1 MKRGTLAEN
10 TSAEILRLC
19 HSTLDSRTLRVEL
32 LKRLRTVIPFD
43 YIFFSTTDP
52 STQLFTSAVLDE
64 TPTWALRQFLE
75 NEFLQD
81 DFNQFR
87 NLLKNRLSIG
97 VLSEQTQH
105 ELHRSQR
112 YRDILEPLALGD
124 EMRAVFVTNAACW
137 GTLCLHLEQSAPEYT
152 TAQAAFLAQLTPH
165 IAEGLRKALLL
176 ANASMT
182 TTPDGPGILILSEDY
197 SVVTMNAV
205 ATYWLAELA
214 EAERGNKQELPHSV
228 LAVVT
233 RLHMVERGIVGTP
246 PVTPKLR
253 LHTPSGRWLILYASR
268 MSSPTDHG
276 QIAILFEAA
285 QPAEIAPLI
294 LQAYHLTKREGEVT
308 HLILCGQST
317 REIAAT
323 LQISLNTV
331 QDHLKAIFEKV
342 NVSSRRELTA
352 GIFAR
357 QYQPHFLTGVPLDTS
372 GRLTS
377 LDRPSSQDSATKK

>member
-64 TPTWALRQFLE
+64 TPTWALLLFLE

-137 GTLCLHLEQSAPEYT
+137 GTLCLHRERRALEFT
-152 TAQAAFLAQLTPH
+152 TAEAAFLARLTPH

-176 ANASMT
+176 AHVST
-182 TTPDGPGILILSEDY
+182 TTAPDGPGVLVLSEDY

-205 ATYWLAELA
+205 AAYWLAELA
-214 EAERGNKQELPHSV
+214 EAERGDKQALPHTV
-228 LAVVT
+228 LAVVS
-233 RLHMVERGIVGTP
+233 RLHVVERGMAGTAAA
-246 PVTPKLR
+246 TPKLS
-253 LHTPSGRWLILYASR
+253 LHTPSGRWLMLYASR
-268 MSSPTDHG
+268 LSSPDGHG

-308 HLILCGQST
+308 QLILRGRST

-342 NVSSRRELTA
+342 NVGSRRELA
-352 GIFAR
+352 GHIFAQ
-357 QYQPHFLTGVPLDTS
+357 QYQPHFTASAPLDVF

-377 LDRPSSQDSATKK
+377 LDRLSSEDNIASF